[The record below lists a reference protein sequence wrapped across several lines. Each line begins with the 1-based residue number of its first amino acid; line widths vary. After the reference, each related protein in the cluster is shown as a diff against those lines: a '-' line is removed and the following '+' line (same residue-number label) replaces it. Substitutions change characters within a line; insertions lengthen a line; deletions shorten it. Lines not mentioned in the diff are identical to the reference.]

1 MLQTIYESD
10 SSISAEWRRRRLD
23 SHSTAMASDP
33 EVLLAVGSMS
43 EVGMLDWDC
52 DSDDW
57 EKQLQRELL
66 LIQRQQQ
73 IQKQLL
79 ISDFQKQHQNLLR
92 QHQAQLEEHIKLQQ
106 ALLTLRQQQEV
117 FVEEEREEV
126 REDDKEL
133 HRRETQKHQHHRRK
147 ERSKESAMASTEVR
161 QKLHDFLMSKSAKD
175 PSASGAGYPLNRSK
189 LWYSSAHP
197 GPAEQSSPPLGETPP
212 TFKYPLTS
220 GLDYRED
227 FPLRKTASEPNLKVR
242 SRLKQKVSE
251 RRSGPIRRRDGSVL
265 VTPLKK
271 RTLELTDSSA
281 NESPAGSGPSSPIGL
296 CNNEKGALVV
306 FSTAAAV
313 DQSFKGVR
321 GSGMVRFVSAVKFC
335 PSISSRAVGQNAP
348 LLSSL
353 SLLQRCLSQG
363 GVLQTDGSMSLLNLY
378 TSPSLPNLTLA
389 LHPAHAHICTGTA
402 LKDRSAEGLAA
413 AASPVSMEAKVSNGQ
428 QALLQH
434 LLLKEQRQQRMMSPV
449 TGSVPVLSSS
459 PLVLKAR
466 PSVSSRSRLPRH
478 RPLNRTQS
486 APLPQSTVAQ
496 LVLQQQHHNFMEKQQ
511 KLHQHVHISQ
521 VLSQSIEQL
530 RNPSTHL
537 EEEEEEEEEEEG
549 ASAEITSP
557 PAGVIRSRSFR
568 NSPSEPAAA
577 LARVI
582 RLKTEPEDGEREQ
595 ERRDT
600 RRHTGEEQEESSA
613 QVKPSDAEH
622 CLENM
627 TETDV

>member
-1 MLQTIYESD
+1 
-10 SSISAEWRRRRLD
+10 
-23 SHSTAMASDP
+23 
-33 EVLLAVGSMS
+33 MS

-147 ERSKESAMASTEVR
+147 ERSKETGAMASTEVR

-296 CNNEKGALVV
+296 CNNEKG
-306 FSTAAAV
+306 
-313 DQSFKGVR
+313 
-321 GSGMVRFVSAVKFC
+321 
-335 PSISSRAVGQNAP
+335 
-348 LLSSL
+348 
-353 SLLQRCLSQG
+353 RCLSQG

-389 LHPAHAHICTGTA
+389 LHPTGTA

-434 LLLKEQRQQRMMSPV
+434 LLLKEQRQQRMMSP
-449 TGSVPVLSSS
+449 GSVPVLSSS

-521 VLSQSIEQL
+521 V
-530 RNPSTHL
+530 
-537 EEEEEEEEEEEG
+537 
-549 ASAEITSP
+549 TSP
-557 PAGVIRSRSFR
+557 
-568 NSPSEPAAA
+568 
-577 LARVI
+577 
-582 RLKTEPEDGEREQ
+582 
-595 ERRDT
+595 
-600 RRHTGEEQEESSA
+600 HSS
-613 QVKPSDAEH
+613 
-622 CLENM
+622 NI
-627 TETDV
+627 

>member
-1 MLQTIYESD
+1 MLQTIYEAD
-10 SSISAEWRRRRLD
+10 SSITAEWRRRSLD
-23 SHSTAMASDP
+23 SHTAAIGSDS
-33 EVLLAVGSMS
+33 ERLSVSGTS
-43 EVGMLDWDC
+43 EVSMLDWDR

-79 ISDFQKQHQNLLR
+79 ISEFQKQHQNLLR

-117 FVEEEREEV
+117 FAEERRLVGEEEREEV
-126 REDDKEL
+126 REDEKEL
-133 HRRETQKHQHHRRK
+133 HRRDTQKHQHHRRK

-175 PSASGAGYPLNRSK
+175 PSVSGAGYPLSRSK

-271 RTLELTDSSA
+271 RTLDLTDSSA

-296 CNNEKGALVV
+296 CNENGAAYW
-306 FSTAAAV
+306 SNTS
-313 DQSFKGVR
+313 Q
-321 GSGMVRFVSAVKFC
+321 
-335 PSISSRAVGQNAP
+335 IE
-348 LLSSL
+348 
-353 SLLQRCLSQG
+353 RCLSQS
-363 GVLQTDGSMSLLNLY
+363 GVLQTDGPMSLLNIY

-402 LKDRSAEGLAA
+402 LKDRSTEGLAS
-413 AASPVSMEAKVSNGQ
+413 SPVPLESKVSNGQ

-434 LLLKEQRQQRMMSPV
+434 LLLKEQRQHRMIPTV
-449 TGSVPVLSSS
+449 TGVPV
-459 PLVLKAR
+459 
-466 PSVSSRSRLPRH
+466 PSASSRSRLPPRH

-486 APLPQSTVAQ
+486 APLPHSALAQ
-496 LVLQQQHHNFMEKQQ
+496 LVLQQQHHSFMEKQ
-511 KLHQHVHISQ
+511 KHFHQQVHISQ
-521 VLSQSIEQL
+521 VLCQSIEQL
-530 RNPSTHL
+530 RNSSTHL
-537 EEEEEEEEEEEG
+537 EEEEEEEELREP
-549 ASAEITSP
+549 EITSP
-557 PAGVIRSRSFR
+557 PAGVIRGRSFR
-568 NSPSEPAAA
+568 NSHSEPG
-577 LARVI
+577 VI
-582 RLKTEPEDGEREQ
+582 RLKTEPEDGEREG
-595 ERRDT
+595 EMEEGRGDVREKAS
-600 RRHTGEEQEESSA
+600 GEEQKEISA
-613 QVKPSDAEH
+613 QLKRSDAR
-622 CLENM
+622 LENM

>member
-10 SSISAEWRRRRLD
+10 SSITAEWRRRRLD
-23 SHSTAMASDP
+23 SHSTAIASDS
-33 EVLLAVGSMS
+33 EVLSAVGSTS
-43 EVGMLDWDC
+43 GVSMLDREH
-52 DSDDW
+52 DSDEW

-79 ISDFQKQHQNLLR
+79 ISEFQKQHQNLLR

-117 FVEEEREEV
+117 FAEERRLVAEEEREEV
-126 REDDKEL
+126 RDDEKEL

-175 PSASGAGYPLNRSK
+175 PSASGAGYPLSRSK
-189 LWYSSAHP
+189 LWFSSAHP

-212 TFKYPLTS
+212 TFKYPLTF

-251 RRSGPIRRRDGSVL
+251 RRSGPIRRRDGSIL

-296 CNNEKGALVV
+296 CNNENGR
-306 FSTAAAV
+306 S
-313 DQSFKGVR
+313 
-321 GSGMVRFVSAVKFC
+321 SATQ
-335 PSISSRAVGQNAP
+335 IE
-348 LLSSL
+348 
-353 SLLQRCLSQG
+353 RCLSQG
-363 GVLQTDGSMSLLNLY
+363 GVLQTEGSMSLLNLY

-459 PLVLKAR
+459 PLVMKERA
-466 PSVSSRSRLPRH
+466 SVSSRSRLPRH

-486 APLPQSTVAQ
+486 APLPQSTLAQ
-496 LVLQQQHHNFMEKQQ
+496 LVLQQQHHNFMEKQKQ
-511 KLHQHVHISQ
+511 LHQHVHISQ

-537 EEEEEEEEEEEG
+537 EEEEEEEHREP
-549 ASAEITSP
+549 EITPP

-568 NSPSEPAAA
+568 NSHSGPEAAHT
-577 LARVI
+577 RVI
-582 RLKTEPEDGEREQ
+582 RLKTEPEDGQREE
-595 ERRDT
+595 ERRDV
-600 RRHTGEEQEESSA
+600 REEDMGRDTGEEQEEISA
-613 QVKPSDAEH
+613 QMKRSQSEH
-622 CLENM
+622 SLESM

>member
-10 SSISAEWRRRRLD
+10 SSISAEWRRRPLD

-33 EVLLAVGSMS
+33 EVLSAVGSMS

-147 ERSKESAMASTEVR
+147 ERSKETGAMASTEVR

-197 GPAEQSSPPLGETPP
+197 GPAEQSSAPLGETPP

-251 RRSGPIRRRDGSVL
+251 RRSAAIRRRDGSVL

-296 CNNEKGALVV
+296 CNNENRASYRS
-306 FSTAAAV
+306 STT
-313 DQSFKGVR
+313 Q
-321 GSGMVRFVSAVKFC
+321 
-335 PSISSRAVGQNAP
+335 
-348 LLSSL
+348 
-353 SLLQRCLSQG
+353 LQRCLSQG

-378 TSPSLPNLTLA
+378 TSEGRPTDRGVHVPVESLHIPLSA
-389 LHPAHAHICTGTA
+389 KPHAGSAPCSRTHLYGNG
-402 LKDRSAEGLAA
+402 AEG
-413 AASPVSMEAKVSNGQ
+413 SE
-428 QALLQH
+428 
-434 LLLKEQRQQRMMSPV
+434 RR
-449 TGSVPVLSSS
+449 
-459 PLVLKAR
+459 
-466 PSVSSRSRLPRH
+466 RSRGRH
-478 RPLNRTQS
+478 VS
-486 APLPQSTVAQ
+486 
-496 LVLQQQHHNFMEKQQ
+496 H
-511 KLHQHVHISQ
+511 LH
-521 VLSQSIEQL
+521 
-530 RNPSTHL
+530 
-537 EEEEEEEEEEEG
+537 G
-549 ASAEITSP
+549 
-557 PAGVIRSRSFR
+557 G
-568 NSPSEPAAA
+568 
-577 LARVI
+577 
-582 RLKTEPEDGEREQ
+582 
-595 ERRDT
+595 
-600 RRHTGEEQEESSA
+600 
-613 QVKPSDAEH
+613 
-622 CLENM
+622 
-627 TETDV
+627 

>member
-1 MLQTIYESD
+1 MLQTIYEAD
-10 SSISAEWRRRRLD
+10 SSITAEWRRRSLD
-23 SHSTAMASDP
+23 AHAAAIGSDS
-33 EVLLAVGSMS
+33 EGLSAVGTSGVS
-43 EVGMLDWDC
+43 MLDWDR

-79 ISDFQKQHQNLLR
+79 ISEFQKQHQNLLR

-117 FVEEEREEV
+117 FAEERRLVGEEEREEV
-126 REDDKEL
+126 REDEKEL

-175 PSASGAGYPLNRSK
+175 PSVSGAGYPLSRSK

-197 GPAEQSSPPLGETPP
+197 GPADQSSPPLGETPP

-296 CNNEKGALVV
+296 CSNENGATYRS
-306 FSTAAAV
+306 STN
-313 DQSFKGVR
+313 Q
-321 GSGMVRFVSAVKFC
+321 
-335 PSISSRAVGQNAP
+335 IE
-348 LLSSL
+348 
-353 SLLQRCLSQG
+353 RCLSQS

-402 LKDRSAEGLAA
+402 LKDRSTEGLAA
-413 AASPVSMEAKVSNGQ
+413 AASPVSLESKVSNGQ

-434 LLLKEQRQQRMMSPV
+434 LLLKEQRQQRMISPV

-459 PLVLKAR
+459 PLAMKER
-466 PSVSSRSRLPRH
+466 PSASSRTRLPRH

-486 APLPQSTVAQ
+486 APLPQSALAQ
-496 LVLQQQHHNFMEKQQ
+496 LVLQQQHHNFVEKQKQ
-511 KLHQHVHISQ
+511 YQQQIHISQ
-521 VLSQSIEQL
+521 SW
-530 RNPSTHL
+530 
-537 EEEEEEEEEEEG
+537 
-549 ASAEITSP
+549 
-557 PAGVIRSRSFR
+557 
-568 NSPSEPAAA
+568 
-577 LARVI
+577 
-582 RLKTEPEDGEREQ
+582 
-595 ERRDT
+595 
-600 RRHTGEEQEESSA
+600 
-613 QVKPSDAEH
+613 
-622 CLENM
+622 
-627 TETDV
+627 

>member
-1 MLQTIYESD
+1 
-10 SSISAEWRRRRLD
+10 
-23 SHSTAMASDP
+23 
-33 EVLLAVGSMS
+33 
-43 EVGMLDWDC
+43 
-52 DSDDW
+52 
-57 EKQLQRELL
+57 
-66 LIQRQQQ
+66 
-73 IQKQLL
+73 
-79 ISDFQKQHQNLLR
+79 
-92 QHQAQLEEHIKLQQ
+92 
-106 ALLTLRQQQEV
+106 
-117 FVEEEREEV
+117 
-126 REDDKEL
+126 
-133 HRRETQKHQHHRRK
+133 
-147 ERSKESAMASTEVR
+147 MASTEVR

-175 PSASGAGYPLNRSK
+175 PSASGAGYPLNRSQ
-189 LWYSSAHP
+189 LWYSSAHG

-265 VTPLKK
+265 VTPLTK

-296 CNNEKGALVV
+296 CNSEKG
-306 FSTAAAV
+306 
-313 DQSFKGVR
+313 
-321 GSGMVRFVSAVKFC
+321 VS
-335 PSISSRAVGQNAP
+335 
-348 LLSSL
+348 
-353 SLLQRCLSQG
+353 
-363 GVLQTDGSMSLLNLY
+363 Y
-378 TSPSLPNLTLA
+378 TTQ
-389 LHPAHAHICTGTA
+389 IETGTA
-402 LKDRSAEGLAA
+402 LKDRIAEGL

-449 TGSVPVLSSS
+449 TS
-459 PLVLKAR
+459 PLLMKER

-486 APLPQSTVAQ
+486 APLPQSTLAQ
-496 LVLQQQHHNFMEKQQ
+496 LVLQQQHHNFMEKQKQ
-511 KLHQHVHISQ
+511 LHQHVHISQ

-537 EEEEEEEEEEEG
+537 EEEEEEEEEG
-549 ASAEITSP
+549 ASAQITSP
-557 PAGVIRSRSFR
+557 PSGVIRSFR
-568 NSPSEPAAA
+568 NSQSEPAAA

-600 RRHTGEEQEESSA
+600 QRHTAPHVSG
-613 QVKPSDAEH
+613 
-622 CLENM
+622 
-627 TETDV
+627 

>member
-10 SSISAEWRRRRLD
+10 SSITAEWRRRRLD
-23 SHSTAMASDP
+23 SHSTAFASDS
-33 EVLLAVGSMS
+33 ELLSAVGSTS
-43 EVGMLDWDC
+43 GVSMLDRER
-52 DSDDW
+52 DSDEW

-79 ISDFQKQHQNLLR
+79 ISEFQKQHQNLLR
-92 QHQAQLEEHIKLQQ
+92 QHQAQLEEHVKLQQ

-117 FVEEEREEV
+117 FAEERRLVAEEERE
-126 REDDKEL
+126 DDEKEL

-175 PSASGAGYPLNRSK
+175 PSVSSAGYPLNRSK
-189 LWYSSAHP
+189 LWYSSAHS
-197 GPAEQSSPPLGETPP
+197 GSAEQSSPPLGETPP

-296 CNNEKGALVV
+296 CNNENGRS
-306 FSTAAAV
+306 STT
-313 DQSFKGVR
+313 QIK
-321 GSGMVRFVSAVKFC
+321 
-335 PSISSRAVGQNAP
+335 
-348 LLSSL
+348 
-353 SLLQRCLSQG
+353 RCLSQG
-363 GVLQTDGSMSLLNLY
+363 GVLQTEGSMSLLNLY

-402 LKDRSAEGLAA
+402 LKDQSAEGLAPA
-413 AASPVSMEAKVSNGQ
+413 VSPVSMEAKVSHGQ

-434 LLLKEQRQQRMMSPV
+434 LLLKEQRQQRMMSP
-449 TGSVPVLSSS
+449 GSVPVLSSS
-459 PLVLKAR
+459 PLVMKERA
-466 PSVSSRSRLPRH
+466 SGSSRSRLPRH

-486 APLPQSTVAQ
+486 APLPQSTLAQ
-496 LVLQQQHHNFMEKQQ
+496 LVLQQQHHNFMEKQKQ
-511 KLHQHVHISQ
+511 LHQHVHISQ

-537 EEEEEEEEEEEG
+537 EEEEEDEG
-549 ASAEITSP
+549 ASVEHREPEITPP
-557 PAGVIRSRSFR
+557 PAGVIHR
-568 NSPSEPAAA
+568 NSHSDPEAAHT
-577 LARVI
+577 RVI
-582 RLKTEPEDGEREQ
+582 RLKTDPEDTQREE
-595 ERRDT
+595 ERRDV
-600 RRHTGEEQEESSA
+600 REEDMGRDTGEEQ
-613 QVKPSDAEH
+613 KEH
-622 CLENM
+622 SLENM